1 ISDAKPTCTVRIA
14 VEPVTTNGQTRAF
27 HAPRNTKIATAAALI
42 RVTGT
47 YSRQRTV
54 HGPAPSTNIA
64 SSSSTGSLRNAWRR
78 TKMPK
83 ALAANGTT
91 SAAYV
96 SSQPNRFTVTKLGT
110 SSTSPATMS
119 VPRARR
125 NYQSRPAQRSRANAQ
140 AASIEA
146 SKTLAVVSD
155 ATTSELRE

>member
-1 ISDAKPTCTVRIA
+1 MSDAKPTCTVRIA

-27 HAPRNTKIATAAALI
+27 HAPRNTKIAAAAALV

-64 SSSSTGSLRNAWRR
+64 SSSSTGSLRNVWRR
-78 TKMPK
+78 TKMPN

-96 SSQPNRFTVTKLGT
+96 SSQPSRFTVTNLGT
-110 SSTSPATMS
+110 TSTPAGPM
-119 VPRARR
+119 
-125 NYQSRPAQRSRANAQ
+125 
-140 AASIEA
+140 
-146 SKTLAVVSD
+146 
-155 ATTSELRE
+155 